1 MKQGEVE
8 EEFHNL
14 FEFEFSNSKW
24 RKTLVHVEFIFAKL
38 SEDNFPSCPTEESTE
53 KDIDIYRQTPKKVCF
68 IFDTLKVLKFVQEE
82 GRTGKVE
89 SEMVIK

>member
-1 MKQGEVE
+1 ME

-53 KDIDIYRQTPKKVCF
+53 KDIDTNRQTPKKVCF
-68 IFDTLKVLKFVQEE
+68 IFDTLKKCVQKKRQDWKSGIRNGNQVKVLHD
-82 GRTGKVE
+82 
-89 SEMVIK
+89 